1 MVPGTQR
8 ADKAMRKTIISY
20 ASASVIHGELP
31 PGLTNELLVV
41 GNQTFYL
48 RSQFAWAKKVQTDI
62 EFAAAPLYL
71 FFDVLQTKTHL
82 FPPDVYFQQTYYTGK
97 RKRFIGKKSYKLEH
111 LSKIWYGN
119 GGVKVYLGKGKKL

>member
-20 ASASVIHGELP
+20 ASASIIHGELP
-31 PGLTNELLVV
+31 PGLTNQLLIV
-41 GNQTFYL
+41 GNQPFYL
-48 RSQFAWAKKVQTDI
+48 RSQFARAKKVQADI

-82 FPPDVYFQQTYYTGK
+82 VPPDVYFQQTYYTGK
-97 RKRFIGKKSYKLEH
+97 RKHFIGKKSYKLEH

-119 GGVKVYLGKGKKL
+119 DGMEVYLGKGKKL